1 MGKYFAVLLVLI
13 LFAVS
18 VDVVQGYDVV
28 KVTNGATLKGT
39 VSFKGDVPPDE
50 TITINKDVMYCG
62 KERKAGKYIVF
73 DSRVKN
79 VVLWIEGIAKG
90 KDVPK
95 KNVDVTINKCRAVP
109 HVNIGFVGGNYV
121 FKNEDKILHTVQ
133 AKLGLAYQR
142 KVSSRPLEDGASIY
156 NLALPKAGLEVKKTI
171 KKWHRI
177 TEDTGFIQVRSNTH
191 NWIRGYIFIFDHPY
205 AAVSDA
211 KGSFEID
218 SLPAGEYIMKAW
230 HEGFGMKEQN
240 IKVESGELLEIE
252 ITFTQ

>member
-13 LFAVS
+13 LSAVS
-18 VDVVQGYDVV
+18 VDAVQGYDVV

-39 VSFKGDVPPDE
+39 VNFKGDVPPDE
-50 TITINKDVMYCG
+50 TITIKKDVSYCG
-62 KERKAGKYIVF
+62 KEQKAGKYIVF

-79 VVLWIEGIAKG
+79 VVVWIEGIEKG
-90 KDVPK
+90 KAVPK
-95 KNVDVTINKCRAVP
+95 KNVDVTIKNCRAIP

-121 FKNEDKILHTVQ
+121 FKNEDEILHTVQ
-133 AKLGLAYQR
+133 SKLGLAYQR

-156 NLALPKAGLEVKKTI
+156 NLALPTTGLEVKKRI

-191 NWIRGYIFIFDHPY
+191 NWIRGYIYIFDHPY
-205 AAVSDA
+205 AAVTDA
-211 KGSFEID
+211 RGTFEMD
-218 SLPAGEYIMKAW
+218 SLPAGSYILKAW

-240 IKVESGELLEIE
+240 IKVKSGELLEIE
-252 ITFTQ
+252 IAFAQ